1 MASSEHLFFPET
13 RKRRSPGNSYHN
25 ADKSCL
31 VTSGIFDGFSIDAYN
46 RTIFLASK
54 DSTVLPTLAPPP
66 FSLIWNFGS
75 ASDLP
80 SNLDPN
86 LICSSEVA
94 SAYLIGLTPTTREK
108 KRPWVVGRCVSYK
121 VGLLCL
127 RRPLPASCL
136 DAMADPPV
144 SLVST
149 TCGFQINQ
157 IVGWV
162 RGLA

>member
-1 MASSEHLFFPET
+1 MRINPAWLHQASLTGLALTHTIVLSSWLARTLLF
-13 RKRRSPGNSYHN
+13 Y
-25 ADKSCL
+25 
-31 VTSGIFDGFSIDAYN
+31 
-46 RTIFLASK
+46 
-54 DSTVLPTLAPPP
+54 LPWPPP

-136 DAMADPPV
+136 DVMADPPV